1 MWKEGREIGEE
12 SESYIRQLKQRDR
25 AAFEAFVNQYNQF
38 VYRAA
43 YSVLHDEQDAE
54 DAAQETFLQVYKSL
68 PDYRSSGFKS
78 WLSRIAVN
86 KAIDIKRKKLRRQEE
101 QWDPAIVA
109 DSVPDQGE
117 DLERRLI
124 SKEQRRQ
131 LQEQITELPP
141 VHRQVVTS
149 FYLDGKSNDRI
160 ASELGQA
167 PKTIESRLYRAR
179 AWIRKHWKEEDW
191 R

>member
-1 MWKEGREIGEE
+1 MRK
-12 SESYIRQLKQRDR
+12 LKQRDR
-25 AAFEAFVNQYNQF
+25 AAFEALVNQYKQF

-68 PDYRSSGFKS
+68 PDYRSSGIKS

-101 QWDPAIVA
+101 QWDPAVVA
-109 DSVPDQGE
+109 DSLPDQEE

-124 SKEQRRQ
+124 SKEQRRE
-131 LQEQITELPP
+131 LQAQITELPQ

-149 FYLDGKSNDRI
+149 FYLEGKSNDRI
-160 ASELGQA
+160 AAELGQA